1 MRGNLSRQT
10 AEKLYR
16 MIVAEKKLAPGDK
29 LPNELELSREL
40 GVSRATLREAI
51 QALTMQGVLEVRR
64 GRGTFV
70 SRQVGEVEDFGFGTL
85 DGVRGKL
92 RDLFE
97 LRAIFEPQVA
107 ALACA
112 RASREELAEILTL
125 GREVETC
132 IRSGQDRTQADRDFH
147 AAIVR
152 STHNEFMMRLLPIIG
167 QAVETAIVSG
177 EHGDK
182 LAQDTLRD
190 HALLMEF
197 FEKRDPAGA
206 EHAMAIH
213 MLHAMEEM
221 GLEK

>member
-16 MIVAEKKLAPGDK
+16 MIVAEGWLEPGDK
-29 LPNELELSREL
+29 LPNEMELSKEL

-51 QALTMQGVLEVRR
+51 QALTMQGVLEVHR

-97 LRAIFEPQVA
+97 LRAMFEPRVA

-112 RASREELAEILTL
+112 RASGEEMMEILDIL
-125 GREVETC
+125 
-132 IRSGQDRTQADRDFH
+132 ADKGSRLAVSD
-147 AAIVR
+147 VGVGVQY
-152 STHNEFMMRLLPIIG
+152 MR
-167 QAVETAIVSG
+167 A
-177 EHGDK
+177 
-182 LAQDTLRD
+182 
-190 HALLMEF
+190 ALLGAVMNVYINTRSMKNRQRAE
-197 FEKRDPAGA
+197 EINQRALNLTKRGSS
-206 EHAMAIH
+206 MADEIYSKV
-213 MLHAMEEM
+213 LS
-221 GLEK
+221 GLV

>member
-16 MIVAEKKLAPGDK
+16 SIVAEGRFAPGEK
-29 LPNELELSREL
+29 LPNEVELSREL

-51 QALTMQGVLEVRR
+51 QALAVQGVLEVRR

-70 SRQVGEVEDFGFGTL
+70 SRRVEEIEDFGFGTL

-97 LRAIFEPQVA
+97 LRAIFEPRVA

-112 RASREELAEILTL
+112 RAGEEEREEILRL
-125 GREVETC
+125 GRAVEER
-132 IRSGQDRTQADRDFH
+132 IRAGRDRTQADRDFH

-177 EHGDK
+177 EHGEK

-221 GLEK
+221 GLEP

>member
-16 MIVAEKKLAPGDK
+16 MIVAEGWLEPGDK
-29 LPNELELSREL
+29 LPNEMELSKEL

-51 QALTMQGVLEVRR
+51 QALTMQGVLEVHR

-97 LRAIFEPQVA
+97 LRAMFEPRVA

-112 RASREELAEILTL
+112 RASGEEMMEILEL
-125 GREVETC
+125 GRQTEAC
-132 IRSGQDRTQADRDFH
+132 IREGRDRTQADRDFH

-152 STHNEFMMRLLPIIG
+152 ATHNEFMMRLLPIIG

-177 EHGDK
+177 EHAEK